1 MNREMKIMK
10 DDDNLKYLV
19 EMSQSLAGINGK
31 MSMLCD
37 MIAAHE
43 ARIQHLEDKQA
54 SVPAQAPAAASDGQ
68 NSMLAMALKALLF
81 IAATAMA
88 LAGAGKFFAT

>member
-1 MNREMKIMK
+1 MDK
-10 DDDNLKYLV
+10 DDVKYLI
-19 EMSQSLAGINGK
+19 EMSNSLAEMNGK
-31 MSMLCD
+31 LTMLCESL
-37 MIAAHE
+37 AAHE
-43 ARIQHLEDKQA
+43 ARISHLEDKQA
-54 SVPAQAPAAASDGQ
+54 SIPAQAPAAQAAPASDGQ